1 MTIISYKYNFIFVK
15 TQKTAGTS
23 IEIEL
28 SKCLD
33 DDEQAIITPIYPAF
47 AEHRPRN
54 FQEHNLPGPFFNHM
68 PAFLIK
74 RYLGESVFRNMFKFC
89 VEREPVAKCL
99 SHFHMLRNSPEHNEN
114 GTYQSTWNEYCDKR
128 NFPIDITKYTESK
141 SGALHKIVDTILAY
155 ETLATSLP
163 QIAER
168 LHLRGFRLDATAK
181 SEYSRNRI
189 VSYQDVTEQQRKII
203 YGAFDNSLSV
213 SGLYR
218 ANVDREPVV
227 RI

>member
-33 DDEQAIITPIYPAF
+33 DDEHAIITPIYPPF
-47 AEHRPRN
+47 ADHAPRN
-54 FQEHNLPGPFFNHM
+54 FEAPNLPGPFFNHM

-74 RYLGESVFRNMFKFC
+74 RYLGEKVFDNMFKFC

-99 SHFHMLRNSPEHNEN
+99 SHFHMLRNSPDHNED
-114 GTYQSTWNEYCDKR
+114 GTYHSTWSEYCERR
-128 NFPIDITKYTESK
+128 NFPIDVAKYTESK
-141 SGALHKIVDTILAY
+141 NGVLHKIVDTILAY
-155 ETLATSLP
+155 EALATSLP
-163 QIAER
+163 QITDK
-168 LHLRGFRLDATAK
+168 LYLRGFALNAIAK
-181 SEYSRNRI
+181 SEFSKNRI
-189 VSYQDVTEQQRKII
+189 VSYEDVTETQRKLI
-203 YGAFDNSLSV
+203 YDAFDHSLSV

-218 ANVDREPVV
+218 EVALFDMGR
-227 RI
+227 